1 MATVFTLL
9 LALELLV
16 LAPPL
21 VEALLVLLLLLL
33 EPHAATRTDSSATA
47 AMRPMPRSARFCV
60 RACMESCSPFVLAES
75 KPDRVTLPE
84 GPGRPPGGRF
94 RAPPYLVGC
103 QLSTI
108 DSEQGSR
115 TRPS

>member
-47 AMRPMPRSARFCV
+47 AMRLMPRSARFCV

-75 KPDRVTLPE
+75 KPDRVTLSG
-84 GPGRPPGGRF
+84 GPRKTARRAVSGATVSGRVPT
-94 RAPPYLVGC
+94 VNN
-103 QLSTI
+103 
-108 DSEQGSR
+108 
-115 TRPS
+115 